1 VALGRIRESEN
12 EIKKLQD
19 KCAMLTYDDME
30 LRKDFVAAD
39 EKLNKMLLD
48 ANQFMKEM
56 KSDHEKRFAQFFS
69 NIQLNTESIRKI
81 NKQIEENKHFQDM
94 IITKTESISSRL
106 SKTKEN
112 FLDEL
117 KASKNELTLKIEET
131 DKFFNE

>member
-1 VALGRIRESEN
+1 
-12 EIKKLQD
+12 
-19 KCAMLTYDDME
+19 MLTYDDQE
-30 LRKDFVAAD
+30 LQKSINTGY
-39 EKLNKMLLD
+39 EKLNKMIQD
-48 ANQFMKEM
+48 ANQFVKDM
-56 KSDHEKRFAQFFS
+56 KSDHEKRFASFFS

-106 SKTKEN
+106 SKTKES

>member
-1 VALGRIRESEN
+1 
-12 EIKKLQD
+12 
-19 KCAMLTYDDME
+19 
-30 LRKDFVAAD
+30 
-39 EKLNKMLLD
+39 
-48 ANQFMKEM
+48 
-56 KSDHEKRFAQFFS
+56 
-69 NIQLNTESIRKI
+69 
-81 NKQIEENKHFQDM
+81 M